1 MIHFYPL
8 DQASKTEYDRCH
20 ICGDNRD
27 VDFYTVDDEGNKRLA
42 CSNCV
47 EIIEKNQKGIYGMS
61 IDKDPLCNHKIARVV
76 RFYKTKDGIT
86 VGEFGFLNDVYIRV
100 DISIYGYWFIP
111 KHINA
116 YTLIYDERLKDGMID
131 TDEIVKGNPTVIIYS
146 ENLAKPKAVVIY
158 NNYNYRVINFDVV
171 EEREEYFDPIFK
183 DRDVKDIFFVDKRK
197 KCEFD
202 EWI

>member
-1 MIHFYPL
+1 MINFYPL
-8 DQASKTEYDRCH
+8 DKDSKTQYDNCY

-27 VDFYTVDDEGNKRLA
+27 IDFYTVDDEGNKRLA
-42 CSNCV
+42 CRNCA
-47 EIIEKNQKGIYGMS
+47 EIIEKNQRGTYGLLLTQ
-61 IDKDPLCNHKIARVV
+61 DPLENYKVARVA
-76 RFYKTKDGIT
+76 RFYKTKNGVT
-86 VGEFGFLNDVYIRV
+86 VGEFGFLDGVYIKI

-146 ENLAKPKAVVIY
+146 ENFAKPKAVVIY
-158 NNYNYRVINFDVV
+158 NNYNYKVINYDDV
-171 EEREEYFDPIFK
+171 EERKENFDPIFK
-183 DRDVKDIFFVDKRK
+183 DRDMKDIFFVDKRK

>member
-8 DQASKTEYDRCH
+8 DQASKTRYDHCH

-27 VDFYTVDDEGNKRLA
+27 IDFYTVDDEGNKRLV
-42 CSNCV
+42 CRNCV
-47 EIIEKNQKGIYGMS
+47 EIIQKNQTGIYGML
-61 IDKDPLCNHKIARVV
+61 IDKDPLDNHKIARVV
-76 RFYKTKDGIT
+76 RFYKTKNGIT
-86 VGEFGFLNDVYIRV
+86 VGEFGFLNDVFIRV

-146 ENLAKPKAVVIY
+146 ENFAKPKAVVIY
-158 NNYNYRVINFDVV
+158 NNYDYRVINFDVV
-171 EEREEYFDPIFK
+171 EEREKYFDPIFK

>member
-8 DQASKTEYDRCH
+8 DQASKTRYDHCH

-27 VDFYTVDDEGNKRLA
+27 IDFYTVDDDGNKRLA
-42 CSNCV
+42 CRNCF
-47 EIIEKNQKGIYGMS
+47 EIIQKNQNGIYGML
-61 IDKDPLCNHKIARVV
+61 IGKDPLEKYKIAIVL
-76 RFYKTKDGIT
+76 RFYKTKNGIT
-86 VGEFGFLNDVYIRV
+86 VGEFKFIDGIHIRV

-131 TDEIVKGNPTVIIYS
+131 TDEIVKGNPTVVIYS
-146 ENLAKPKAVVIY
+146 ENFAKPKAVVIY
-158 NNYNYRVINFDVV
+158 NNYDYRVINFDVV
-171 EEREEYFDPIFK
+171 EEREKYFDPIFK